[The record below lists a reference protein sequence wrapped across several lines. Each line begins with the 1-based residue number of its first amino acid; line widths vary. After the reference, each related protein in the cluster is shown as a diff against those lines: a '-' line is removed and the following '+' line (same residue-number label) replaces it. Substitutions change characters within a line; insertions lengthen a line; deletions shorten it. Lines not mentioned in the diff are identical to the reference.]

1 MLGDCHMAKLV
12 LLVGL
17 LVLIVILAA
26 SPPHHSVAA
35 RHVAVTGG
43 HDTVTDEPHPLGF
56 HLNPDDEL
64 MAKP

>member
-1 MLGDCHMAKLV
+1 MTKLV

-17 LVLIVILAA
+17 LLLIVILAA

-35 RHVAVTGG
+35 RHPTNG
-43 HDTVTDEPHPLGF
+43 HDSAKDESHPLGF
-56 HLNPDDEL
+56 SLQPDDEL